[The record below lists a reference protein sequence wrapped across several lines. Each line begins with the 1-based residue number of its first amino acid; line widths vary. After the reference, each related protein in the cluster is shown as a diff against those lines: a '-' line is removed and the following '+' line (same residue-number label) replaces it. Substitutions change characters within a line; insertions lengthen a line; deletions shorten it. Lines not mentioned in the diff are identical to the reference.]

1 MMGWAAWGLLLLTA
15 VLNATAQFVAKQGLI
30 GLGDS
35 LTWRDLPRMVVNPWL
50 IGAVAIQALAV
61 VLWFMVLSRVQLNVA
76 VPILIGLV
84 FALVMFGSVILF
96 PKLESLT
103 VWKLAGAALIAL
115 GVVLLSWQPR

>member
-1 MMGWAAWGLLLLTA
+1 MNWVAWGLLSTTA

-35 LTWRDLPRMVVNPWL
+35 LTWRDLPRMAVNPWL
-50 IGAVAIQALAV
+50 IGAVGIQALAA

-103 VWKLAGAALIAL
+103 VWKLVGAALIAV
-115 GVVLLSWQPR
+115 GVVLLSWQNR

>member
-1 MMGWAAWGLLLLTA
+1 MTWAVWGLLLVTA
-15 VLNATAQFVAKQGLI
+15 LLNATAQFVAKHGLI

-50 IGAVAIQALAV
+50 IAAIAIQALAV

-76 VPILIGLV
+76 VPILIGVV

-96 PKLESLT
+96 PRQESLT
-103 VWKLAGAALIAL
+103 ALKLAGAALIAL
-115 GVVLLSWQPR
+115 GVILLSWQTA

>member
-1 MMGWAAWGLLLLTA
+1 MSLLAWGLLLITA
-15 VLNATAQFVAKQGLI
+15 VLNAAGQFVAKQGLI

-76 VPILIGLV
+76 VPILIGVV
-84 FALVMFGSVILF
+84 FALVMFGSVIIF
-96 PKLESLT
+96 DSETLT
-103 VWKLAGAALIAL
+103 LWKLLGAALIAV
-115 GVVLLSWQPR
+115 GVIVLAGQSR

>member
-1 MMGWAAWGLLLLTA
+1 MNWVAWGLLLVTA
-15 VLNATAQFVAKQGLI
+15 VLNAAAQFVAKQGLI

-76 VPILIGLV
+76 VPILIGVV
-84 FALVMFGSVILF
+84 FALVMFGSAIIFETETL
-96 PKLESLT
+96 SL
-103 VWKLAGAALIAL
+103 WKLLGAALIAL
-115 GVVLLSWQPR
+115 GVIVLASQSR

>member
-1 MMGWAAWGLLLLTA
+1 MNLVAWGLLLLTA

-30 GLGDS
+30 GLGGS

-76 VPILIGLV
+76 VPILIGVV
-84 FALVMFGSVILF
+84 FALVMFGSVIIFKTETL
-96 PKLESLT
+96 SI
-103 VWKLAGAALIAL
+103 WKLLGAALIAS
-115 GVVLLSWQPR
+115 GVIVLAGQSR